1 MALLDKLNEVLPW
14 GEGGIRLDSAS
25 ADKIRDSRIA
35 IAGGALVIS
44 IVVLAI
50 LIFLDSQHQ
59 MQKMAYM
66 SLTVEQKVI
75 SRDIVINTNGAVSR
89 DTAVFDQLAGSQSR
103 YNETIL
109 ALDRGNEMMG
119 LPPLPENFTV
129 EYSAV
134 KDIWQDFDKSIN
146 TIVAAKSSIKT
157 VNENITQINESLPE
171 LISLSNQLVNDLII
185 AGVPGKDIALASG
198 QLVLIRGMET
208 SLSQILNNG
217 EVVMAA
223 AERLS
228 SDSNQI
234 DRQILAMFKGSKS
247 LGIDKF
253 KGPAVVDKLVKI
265 AELYTLVKKNIDE
278 ILKNSSALL
287 KVHEA
292 VLQIQTRAPALSS
305 ASDNLVMRV
314 KPPMNARS
322 TATNVAAGFV
332 ILSLLLMINFS
343 FLLVRSSQA
352 RLIESQARNDSNQR
366 AILLLL
372 DEMTNLAD
380 GDLSTH
386 TTVTENI
393 TGAIADSVNY
403 SIDALRDLVGTIN
416 KTAVQVGSAVRKTQN
431 TTGQLAE
438 ASVAQAKEI
447 ASAGAA
453 ITKISRSMSTISEKA
468 NDSAEVARKSVGIAH
483 NGGETVRQTIAGM
496 ETIREQIQETSK
508 RIKRLGESS
517 QEIGD
522 IVNLITEISD
532 QTNILALNAAIQAS
546 MAGEAGRGFA
556 VVADEVQRL
565 AERTGDA
572 TKQIEAL
579 VKTIQADTNEATVS
593 MEQSTANV
601 VKGAKLTEKAGSAL
615 DRIEQVSMNLAQR
628 ILEISDVTKLQA
640 SESVKITKTMGVIQ
654 QITVKTSE
662 GSGQASDSIGDLSSM
677 VDAMRRSVAGFK
689 LPGMEA
695 NLDTLVNKADHPV
708 AQRAKAS
715 QVV

>member
-1 MALLDKLNEVLPW
+1 MLDKLRQLLLESGRGFASELTQTDKK
-14 GEGGIRLDSAS
+14 LDSRFIFAGVCVILSLAAVSIFTYLDGRNQMQNMAYS
-25 ADKIRDSRIA
+25 ALTNEQKIISQNIA
-35 IAGGALVIS
+35 INAL
-44 IVVLAI
+44 A
-50 LIFLDSQHQ
+50 
-59 MQKMAYM
+59 
-66 SLTVEQKVI
+66 
-75 SRDIVINTNGAVSR
+75 AVSR
-89 DTAVFDQLAGSQSR
+89 DMAVFGQLTGNQSR
-103 YNETIL
+103 FNETIL
-109 ALDRGNEMMG
+109 MLDNGNEMMG
-119 LPPLPENFTV
+119 VPPLPAEFSVNQ
-129 EYSAV
+129 SAI
-134 KDIWQDFDKSIN
+134 KDLWDGYNKNIS
-146 TIVAAKSSIKT
+146 TIVAAKPSIEK
-157 VNENITQINESLPE
+157 VEQNATQINESLPE
-171 LISLSNQLVNDLII
+171 LISLSSQLVNDLINTT
-185 AGVPGKDIALASG
+185 APGKNIALASS
-198 QLVLIRGMET
+198 QLALIRRMEN
-208 SLSQILNNG
+208 SLNQILNG
-217 EVVMAA
+217 GVAVVDAA
-223 AERLS
+223 KRFSE
-228 SDSNQI
+228 DSELI

-247 LGIDKF
+247 LGIEKF
-253 KGPAVVDKLVKI
+253 KGASVAVKLVKI
-265 AELYTLVKKNIDE
+265 AELYTIVKKNADE
-278 ILKNSSALL
+278 IVKYSSELIKAHEAARLIQLQSSALL
-287 KVHEA
+287 KASNQLAMKIMPTMKARGIATNIAIVFA
-292 VLQIQTRAPALSS
+292 VLSILAMIT
-305 ASDNLVMRV
+305 
-314 KPPMNARS
+314 
-322 TATNVAAGFV
+322 
-332 ILSLLLMINFS
+332 LSLS
-343 FLLVRSSQA
+343 LVRSSRI
-352 RLIESQARNDSNQR
+352 RLIESQQQNDKNQR
-366 AILLLL
+366 AILRLL

-386 TTVTENI
+386 TTVTEDI

-453 ITKISRSMSTISEKA
+453 ITKISRSMSNISEKA

-640 SESVKITKTMGVIQ
+640 SESVKITKSMGVIQ

-662 GSGQASDSIGDLSSM
+662 GSGQASGAIGDLSSM
-677 VDAMRRSVAGFK
+677 VDAMRKSVAGFK

-695 NLDTLVNKADHPV
+695 NLDTLVKEDGRPT

-715 QVV
+715 